1 MSQKQLF
8 KISHSSSSTDEN
20 SPCQTNSQSSVG
32 KIVRVFA
39 SPYNPEAI
47 GIVEIERGWGSL
59 RGIEVRIFEG
69 EEGAPLRIVG
79 QGTMRLS
86 ALEILDADTNTKS
99 HQQPIPSDR

>member
-1 MSQKQLF
+1 MRQKQLF

-79 QGTMRLS
+79 QGNYEVIGAGDPRRRY
-86 ALEILDADTNTKS
+86 KYK
-99 HQQPIPSDR
+99 IPPAANPK